1 MEGHMMGSAKTALF
15 TLALFGLLAGC
26 EDKQCKADLQT
37 CRSTSESQVKSM
49 DSLKAENEGL
59 KAKAAQVDQL
69 MARVQELTKENETL
83 KAAPPKVV
91 TKHK

>member
-1 MEGHMMGSAKTALF
+1 MVRSAKTAIL
-15 TLALFGLLAGC
+15 TLALSGLLTGC
-26 EDKQCKADLQT
+26 EDKQCKAELQS
-37 CRSTSESQVKSM
+37 CRSTSESQVKSL